1 MFLFEDQVLLK
12 HKVIVQLLAYL
23 LRAAEGQWL

>member
-1 MFLFEDQVLLK
+1 MFLFEDQILLK
-12 HKVIVQLLAYL
+12 HKVIVQLLADL